1 MLGMNAVGAG
11 VLRLHQCGGLSSAQ
25 MYRGYAQYRKFFAV
39 GLTQTMQAE
48 RR

>member
-11 VLRLHQCGGLSSAQ
+11 VLRLHQCGGVSSVQ
-25 MYRGYAQYRKFFAV
+25 MHRGYAQYRKFSAAD
-39 GLTQTMQAE
+39 LTQTMQAE